1 MSTTPKLE
9 DLIPHKQRV
18 SEVLKAS
25 RAVVNAERRVARR
38 RKDLDAAE
46 NDLRQARRALRVI
59 IGDSLPDAAENNI
72 GELPEPEYKR

>member
-1 MSTTPKLE
+1 MSTKLE

-18 SEVLKAS
+18 SEVLKSS
-25 RAVVNAERRVARR
+25 RAVVNAERRVSRR

-59 IGDSLPDAAENNI
+59 IGDSVPGAPENNI
-72 GELPEPEYKR
+72 GELPESEYKR